1 MADHRNRRS
10 RQRGRRR
17 FSGPVSA
24 LALLLALAL
33 VAAACG
39 GEEDTTAADEAAAAQ
54 AQAAAAQADATAAQ
68 ADADAAAAA
77 LAQAQA
83 DLEAAQAAASEAM
96 EGDEAAQA
104 ELSDRL
110 ADAEAALE
118 EAEMAAEEA
127 EMAAEEAMKAA
138 EAAEAAA
145 ATTTTEAMEEEAPTT
160 TEAMMAEEMGT
171 VTIAVPTDIATFDPN
186 GVTGV
191 RDLDM
196 YINLY
201 AGLTRHKVIPSSMAE
216 GHYEWD
222 RVEVEPNLAES
233 IDISDDG
240 TVYTFKIHEG
250 LSFPSGNP
258 LSAKDFHYSWER
270 GLAHTGSITDFEL
283 GVAEISDMN
292 QVQLLDDYTLEVTL
306 PRPNPRILR
315 VFSLSVMSAVDSELL
330 KSQATEDD
338 PWADNYA
345 RSNPAGYGPYML
357 VERDVGTRMVFEP
370 NPGWW
375 DPESSGRSKIIYQ
388 VVPEEAQRLLL
399 VQQGAIDL
407 AYAMSARTAQRA
419 GDNVQVLDFPTFAQR
434 YLGLNQTKAPYN
446 DLKVRQALAWAIDY
460 DRIIAEVYFGSSQ
473 RLLSPFP
480 TGHEG
485 WVDSWPYSQDIEK
498 AKALLAEAGYP
509 DGFDAEML
517 VYGDLPEIEAST
529 VLIQSDL
536 KQIGINLGARSVTG
550 AEFFGLITPGTDD
563 FDMAIIPCTPWLP
576 EVWYTSNLLLHS
588 GTTCSI
594 TYNNPVVDQLVADM
608 KTAATTEEAI
618 LPAQR
623 AQALWEQDIGFIP
636 IAQPNQIQILSKDL
650 KGFLL
655 TNEDESVYFAFLEK

>member
-10 RQRGRRR
+10 RQRKRGR
-17 FSGPVSA
+17 FSGPVSV
-24 LALLLALAL
+24 LALLMALAL

-39 GEEDTTAADEAAAAQ
+39 EDEAPATTQAAPATTAAMAEEEAPAT
-54 AQAAAAQADATAAQ
+54 TAA
-68 ADADAAAAA
+68 
-77 LAQAQA
+77 
-83 DLEAAQAAASEAM
+83 M
-96 EGDEAAQA
+96 
-104 ELSDRL
+104 
-110 ADAEAALE
+110 
-118 EAEMAAEEA
+118 AEE
-127 EMAAEEAMKAA
+127 
-138 EAAEAAA
+138 
-145 ATTTTEAMEEEAPTT
+145 EEEAPTT
-160 TEAMMAEEMGT
+160 TEAMMEEEMGT
-171 VTIAVPTDIATFDPN
+171 ITVAVPTDIATFDPN

-201 AGLTRHKVIPSSMAE
+201 SGLTRHKVIPSSMAE

-240 TVYTFKIHEG
+240 TVYTFKIREG

-258 LSAKDFHYSWER
+258 LSAKDFLYSWDR

-315 VFSLSVMSAVDSELL
+315 VFSLSVMSAVDSVLL
-330 KSQATEDD
+330 ESQGTEAD
-338 PWADNYA
+338 PWADDYT
-345 RSNPAGYGPYML
+345 RSNPAGYGPYVL
-357 VERDVGTRMVFEP
+357 VEREVGTRMVFEP

-375 DPESSGRSKIIYQ
+375 DTESAGRSRIVYQ
-388 VVPEEAQRLLL
+388 VIPEEAQRLLL

-446 DLKVRQALAWAIDY
+446 DLRIRQAIAYAIDY
-460 DRIIAEVYFGSSQ
+460 ERIIAEVYFGSSQ

-485 WVDSWPYSQDIEK
+485 WVDSWPYSPDIEK
-498 AKALLAEAGYP
+498 AKALMAEAGYA

-536 KQIGINLGARSVTG
+536 AKIGINLGARSVTG

-594 TYNNPVVDQLVADM
+594 TYNNPEVDKLVQDM
-608 KTAATTEEAI
+608 KTVATTEEAI
-618 LPAQR
+618 IPAQK

-636 IAQPNQIQILSKDL
+636 IAQPNQVQILSKDL
-650 KGFLL
+650 TGFLL
-655 TNEDESVYFAFLEK
+655 TNEDESVYFAYLEKT

>member
-1 MADHRNRRS
+1 MADQNRR
-10 RQRGRRR
+10 RQRTGGRI
-17 FSGPVSA
+17 SGPLSA

-33 VAAACG
+33 AAAACG
-39 GEEDTTAADEAAAAQ
+39 GGEADEETTTTAAPATTAAAA
-54 AQAAAAQADATAAQ
+54 
-68 ADADAAAAA
+68 
-77 LAQAQA
+77 
-83 DLEAAQAAASEAM
+83 
-96 EGDEAAQA
+96 
-104 ELSDRL
+104 
-110 ADAEAALE
+110 
-118 EAEMAAEEA
+118 
-127 EMAAEEAMKAA
+127 AA
-138 EAAEAAA
+138 EAAEPAAEAEPTA
-145 ATTTTEAMEEEAPTT
+145 ATEAP
-160 TEAMMAEEMGT
+160 APEMGT

-201 AGLTRHKVIPSSMAE
+201 AGLTRHAVIPSPMAP
-216 GHYEWD
+216 GHYEWS

-233 IDISDDG
+233 IDISEDG
-240 TVYTFKIHEG
+240 TVYTFKIREG

-270 GLAHTGSITDFEL
+270 GLAHPGSITDFEL
-283 GVAEISDMN
+283 GVAEISDMA
-292 QVQLLDDYTLEVTL
+292 QVQLLDDYTLQVTL

-315 VFSLSVMSAVDSELL
+315 VFSLSVMSAVDSALL
-330 KSQATEDD
+330 ESQATEED
-338 PWADNYA
+338 PWADEYA
-345 RSNPAGYGPYML
+345 RSNPAGYGPYVL

-375 DPESSGRSKIIYQ
+375 DPSSAGRSRIIYQ

-419 GDNVQVLDFPTFAQR
+419 GDDVQVLDFPTFAQR
-434 YLGLNQTKAPYN
+434 YLGLNQTKEPYN
-446 DLKVRQALAWAIDY
+446 DLRVRQALAWAIDY

-473 RLLSPFP
+473 RLLGPFP

-498 AKALLAEAGYP
+498 AKELLAEAGYP
-509 DGFDAEML
+509 DGFEAEML

-536 KQIGINLGARSVTG
+536 AQAGIDLGVRTVTG
-550 AEFFGLITPGTDD
+550 AEFFGLISPGQED
-563 FDMAIIPCTPWLP
+563 FDMAIVPCTPWLP

-594 TYNNPVVDQLVADM
+594 TYNNPAVDQLVEDM
-608 KTAATTEEAI
+608 KVAATTEDAI
-618 LPAQR
+618 VPAQE

-636 IAQPNQIQILSKDL
+636 IAQPNQIQILSSDL

>member
-10 RQRGRRR
+10 RQRMRGRL
-17 FSGPVSA
+17 SGPVSA

-127 EMAAEEAMKAA
+127 EMAAEAAMKAA
-138 EAAEAAA
+138 EAA
-145 ATTTTEAMEEEAPTT
+145 EAMEEEAPTT

-345 RSNPAGYGPYML
+345 RSNPAGYGPYVL

-446 DLKVRQALAWAIDY
+446 DLKVRQAIAWAIDY
-460 DRIIAEVYFGSSQ
+460 ERIIAEVYFGSSQ

-536 KQIGINLGARSVTG
+536 RQIGIN
-550 AEFFGLITPGTDD
+550 
-563 FDMAIIPCTPWLP
+563 
-576 EVWYTSNLLLHS
+576 
-588 GTTCSI
+588 
-594 TYNNPVVDQLVADM
+594 
-608 KTAATTEEAI
+608 
-618 LPAQR
+618 
-623 AQALWEQDIGFIP
+623 
-636 IAQPNQIQILSKDL
+636 
-650 KGFLL
+650 
-655 TNEDESVYFAFLEK
+655 

>member
-10 RQRGRRR
+10 TQRGRGR
-17 FSGPVSA
+17 FSGPVSI

-39 GEEDTTAADEAAAAQ
+39 EDASVDEVADAQ
-54 AQAAAAQADATAAQ
+54 AQAAAAQSEAASAQ
-68 ADADAAAAA
+68 AEAEAAADA

-83 DLEAAQAAASEAM
+83 DLEAAEAAAAAAM
-96 EGDEAAQA
+96 EGDEASQSELAAAQ
-104 ELSDRL
+104 
-110 ADAEAALE
+110 AALE
-118 EAEMAAEEA
+118 EAEQRAT
-127 EMAAEEAMKAA
+127 
-138 EAAEAAA
+138 EAAEASEEALAA
-145 ATTTTEAMEEEAPTT
+145 AESALEEAEQMLDEAMEEEEAAPAT
-160 TEAMMAEEMGT
+160 TEAMMEEEMGT

-201 AGLTRHKVIPSSMAE
+201 SGLTRHSVIPSALAE

-222 RVEVEPNLAES
+222 RVEVDPNLAES

-240 TVYTFKIHEG
+240 TVYTFKIREG

-258 LSAKDFHYSWER
+258 LTAKDFHYSWER

-283 GVAEISDMN
+283 GVIEVSDMN
-292 QVQLLDDYTLEVTL
+292 QVEVLDDYTLQVTL
-306 PRPNPRILR
+306 PRPNPRVLR
-315 VFSLSVMSAVDSELL
+315 VLSLSVMSAVDSELL
-330 KSQATEDD
+330 KSEATDDD
-338 PWADNYA
+338 PWADEYA
-345 RSNPAGYGPYML
+345 RNNPAGYGPYVL
-357 VERDVGTRMVFEP
+357 VEREVGTRMVFEP
-370 NPGWW
+370 NPDWW
-375 DPESSGRSKIIYQ
+375 DSESAGQSRIVYQ

-419 GDNVQVLDFPTFAQR
+419 GDDVQVLDFPTFAQR

-446 DLKVRQALAWAIDY
+446 ILEVRQAIAYAIDY
-460 DRIIAEVYFGSSQ
+460 ERIIAEVYFGSSQ

-480 TGHEG
+480 TGHQG
-485 WVDSWPYSQDIEK
+485 WRDSWPYSPDIER

-536 KQIGINLGARSVTG
+536 EKIGINLGARSVTG
-550 AEFFGLITPGTDD
+550 AEFFGLVTPGTDD

-594 TYNNPVVDQLVADM
+594 TYNNPVVDALVQDM
-608 KTAATTEEAI
+608 KAAATTEEAI
-618 LPAQR
+618 PPAQR
-623 AQALWEQDIGFIP
+623 AQELWEQDVGFIP
-636 IAQPNQIQILSKDL
+636 IAQPNQVQILSKDL

-655 TNEDESVYFAFLEK
+655 TNEDESVYFAYLHK

>member
-1 MADHRNRRS
+1 MADHRNRPS
-10 RQRGRRR
+10 RQRMRGRL
-17 FSGPVSA
+17 SGPVSA

-118 EAEMAAEEA
+118 EAEMAAEA
-127 EMAAEEAMKAA
+127 AMKAA

-160 TEAMMAEEMGT
+160 TEEMGT

-292 QVQLLDDYTLEVTL
+292 QVQLLDDYTLQVTL

-370 NPGWW
+370 NPAGGTRSL
-375 DPESSGRSKIIYQ
+375 PAGRRSSTRWCLRRCSACCSSSRAPSTSPTQCRPAPPRRPATTCRFWTSRRS
-388 VVPEEAQRLLL
+388 P
-399 VQQGAIDL
+399 
-407 AYAMSARTAQRA
+407 
-419 GDNVQVLDFPTFAQR
+419 
-434 YLGLNQTKAPYN
+434 
-446 DLKVRQALAWAIDY
+446 
-460 DRIIAEVYFGSSQ
+460 
-473 RLLSPFP
+473 
-480 TGHEG
+480 
-485 WVDSWPYSQDIEK
+485 
-498 AKALLAEAGYP
+498 
-509 DGFDAEML
+509 
-517 VYGDLPEIEAST
+517 
-529 VLIQSDL
+529 
-536 KQIGINLGARSVTG
+536 
-550 AEFFGLITPGTDD
+550 
-563 FDMAIIPCTPWLP
+563 
-576 EVWYTSNLLLHS
+576 S
-588 GTTCSI
+588 GTW
-594 TYNNPVVDQLVADM
+594 V
-608 KTAATTEEAI
+608 
-618 LPAQR
+618 
-623 AQALWEQDIGFIP
+623 
-636 IAQPNQIQILSKDL
+636 
-650 KGFLL
+650 
-655 TNEDESVYFAFLEK
+655 

>member
-1 MADHRNRRS
+1 MADHRTRRS

-17 FSGPVSA
+17 FSGPVST
-24 LALLLALAL
+24 LAVLLALTL

-39 GEEDTTAADEAAAAQ
+39 AEEDTTAADEAAAAQ
-54 AQAAAAQADATAAQ
+54 AQAAAAQAAATSAQ
-68 ADADAAAAA
+68 ADAEAAAAA

-83 DLEAAQAAASEAM
+83 DLEAAQAAAAEAM

-104 ELSDRL
+104 EMSDRL
-110 ADAEAALE
+110 AEAEAALE
-118 EAEMAAEEA
+118 AAEMAAEVALE
-127 EMAAEEAMKAA
+127 AA

-145 ATTTTEAMEEEAPTT
+145 ATAAESMEEEAPTT
-160 TEAMMAEEMGT
+160 TEAMMEEEMGT

-201 AGLTRHKVIPSSMAE
+201 SGLTRHSVIPSAFVD

-222 RVEVEPNLAES
+222 RVEVDPNLAES
-233 IDISDDG
+233 IEISDDG
-240 TVYTFKIHEG
+240 TVYTFKIRQG

-258 LSAKDFHYSWER
+258 LTAKDFHYSWER

-283 GVAEISDMN
+283 GVIEVSDMN
-292 QVQLLDDYTLEVTL
+292 QVEVVDDYTLQVTL
-306 PRPNPRILR
+306 PRPNPRVLR
-315 VFSLSVMSAVDSELL
+315 VLSLSVMSAVDSELL
-330 KSQATEDD
+330 KSQATDDD
-338 PWADNYA
+338 PWADDYA
-345 RSNPAGYGPYML
+345 RNNPAGYGPYVL
-357 VERDVGTRMVFEP
+357 VEREVGTRMVFEP
-370 NPGWW
+370 NPDWW
-375 DPESSGRSKIIYQ
+375 DAESAGRSRIVYQ

-419 GDNVQVLDFPTFAQR
+419 GDDVQVLDFPTFAQR

-446 DLKVRQALAWAIDY
+446 ILEVRQAIAYAIDY
-460 DRIIAEVYFGSSQ
+460 ERIIDEVYFGSSQ

-485 WVDSWPYSQDIEK
+485 WRDSWPYSPDIEK

-536 KQIGINLGARSVTG
+536 AQIGINLGARSVTG
-550 AEFFGLITPGTDD
+550 AEFFGLVTPGTDD

-594 TYNNPVVDQLVADM
+594 TYNNPVVDALVQDM
-608 KTAATTEEAI
+608 KAAATTEEAI
-618 LPAQR
+618 PPAQQ
-623 AQALWEQDIGFIP
+623 AQELWEQDIGFIP
-636 IAQPNQIQILSKDL
+636 IAQPNQVQILSKNL
-650 KGFLL
+650 VGFLL
-655 TNEDESVYFAFLEK
+655 TNEDESVYFAYLEKT

>member
-1 MADHRNRRS
+1 MADHRNYRS
-10 RQRGRRR
+10 RHRGRGR
-17 FSGPVSA
+17 FSGPASI

-39 GEEDTTAADEAAAAQ
+39 EEDTTAADDAAAAQ
-54 AQAAAAQADATAAQ
+54 AQAAAAEAAAAAAQ
-68 ADADAAAAA
+68 ADAETAVAA
-77 LAQAQA
+77 LAEAQA

-104 ELSDRL
+104 EMADRL
-110 ADAEAALE
+110 AEAEAALE
-118 EAEMAAEEA
+118 AAEMAAE
-127 EMAAEEAMKAA
+127 AAMEAA

-145 ATTTTEAMEEEAPTT
+145 ASTAEAMEEEATTTTEAMME
-160 TEAMMAEEMGT
+160 EEMGT

-201 AGLTRHKVIPSSMAE
+201 SGLTRHSVIPSAFVD

-222 RVEVEPNLAES
+222 RVEVDPNLAES
-233 IDISDDG
+233 IEISDDG
-240 TVYTFKIHEG
+240 TVYTFKIRQG

-258 LSAKDFHYSWER
+258 LTAKDFHYSWER

-283 GVAEISDMN
+283 GVIEVSDMN
-292 QVQLLDDYTLEVTL
+292 QVEVVDDYTLQVTL
-306 PRPNPRILR
+306 PRPNPRVLR
-315 VFSLSVMSAVDSELL
+315 VLSLSVMSAVDSELL
-330 KSQATEDD
+330 KSQATDDD
-338 PWADNYA
+338 PWADDYA
-345 RSNPAGYGPYML
+345 RNNPAGYGPYVL
-357 VERDVGTRMVFEP
+357 VEREVGTRMVFEP
-370 NPGWW
+370 NPDWW
-375 DPESSGRSKIIYQ
+375 DAESAGRSRIVYQ

-419 GDNVQVLDFPTFAQR
+419 GDDVQVLDFPTFAQR

-446 DLKVRQALAWAIDY
+446 ILEVRQAIAYAIDY
-460 DRIIAEVYFGSSQ
+460 ERIIAEVYFGSSQ

-485 WVDSWPYSQDIEK
+485 WRDSWPYSPDIEK

-536 KQIGINLGARSVTG
+536 AQIGINLGARSVTG
-550 AEFFGLITPGTDD
+550 AEFFGLVTPGTDD

-594 TYNNPVVDQLVADM
+594 TYNNPIVDALVQDM
-608 KTAATTEEAI
+608 KAAATTEEAI
-618 LPAQR
+618 PPAQE

-636 IAQPNQIQILSKDL
+636 IAQPNQVQILSKDL
-650 KGFLL
+650 VGFLL
-655 TNEDESVYFAFLEK
+655 TNEDESVYFAYLEKT

>member
-1 MADHRNRRS
+1 MADHTQGS
-10 RQRGRRR
+10 RKRIRGRL
-17 FSGPVSA
+17 SGPLSA
-24 LALLLALAL
+24 LALLLAFAL

-39 GEEDTTAADEAAAAQ
+39 ADEEEAPATT
-54 AQAAAAQADATAAQ
+54 QAAPA
-68 ADADAAAAA
+68 
-77 LAQAQA
+77 
-83 DLEAAQAAASEAM
+83 
-96 EGDEAAQA
+96 
-104 ELSDRL
+104 
-110 ADAEAALE
+110 
-118 EAEMAAEEA
+118 
-127 EMAAEEAMKAA
+127 
-138 EAAEAAA
+138 
-145 ATTTTEAMEEEAPTT
+145 TTEAMAEEGEAPTT
-160 TEAMMAEEMGT
+160 TEPMVEEGEAPTTTEPMVEEMDT

-201 AGLTRHKVIPSSMAE
+201 SGLTRHVVEPSATAP
-216 GHYEWD
+216 GHYQWS

-240 TVYTFKIHEG
+240 TVYTFKIREG
-250 LSFPSGNP
+250 LSFPTGNP
-258 LSAKDFHYSWER
+258 LSAKDFQYSWER
-270 GLAHTGSITDFEL
+270 GLAHPGSITDFEL
-283 GVAEISDMN
+283 GVAEISDMS
-292 QVQLLDDYTLEVTL
+292 QVVLLDDFTLQVTL

-315 VFSLSVMSAVDSELL
+315 VFSLSVMSAVDSVLL
-330 KSQATEDD
+330 QSEGTEED
-338 PWADNYA
+338 PWADEYA
-345 RSNPAGYGPYML
+345 RTNPAGYGPYVL

-375 DPESSGRSKIIYQ
+375 DPSSAGKSRIIYQ
-388 VVPEEAQRLLL
+388 VVPEEAQRLLF

-419 GDNVQVLDFPTFAQR
+419 GDNVQVLDFQTFAQR
-434 YLGLNQTKAPYN
+434 YLGLNHTKAPYN

-460 DRIIAEVYFGSSQ
+460 DRIIDEVYFGSSQ

-509 DGFDAEML
+509 DGFEAEML

-536 KQIGINLGARSVTG
+536 AKIGVELGARSVTG
-550 AEFFGLITPGTDD
+550 AEFFGLISPGTED
-563 FDMAIIPCTPWLP
+563 FDMAIVPCTPWLP

-594 TYNNPVVDQLVADM
+594 TYNNPVVDQLVQDM
-608 KTAATTEEAI
+608 KTAATTEEALI
-618 LPAQR
+618 PAQE

-636 IAQPNQIQILSKDL
+636 IAQPNQIQILSPDL

-655 TNEDESVYFAFLEK
+655 TNEDESVYFAFLEKN

>member
-1 MADHRNRRS
+1 
-10 RQRGRRR
+10 
-17 FSGPVSA
+17 
-24 LALLLALAL
+24 
-33 VAAACG
+33 
-39 GEEDTTAADEAAAAQ
+39 
-54 AQAAAAQADATAAQ
+54 
-68 ADADAAAAA
+68 
-77 LAQAQA
+77 
-83 DLEAAQAAASEAM
+83 
-96 EGDEAAQA
+96 
-104 ELSDRL
+104 
-110 ADAEAALE
+110 
-118 EAEMAAEEA
+118 
-127 EMAAEEAMKAA
+127 
-138 EAAEAAA
+138 
-145 ATTTTEAMEEEAPTT
+145 MEEEAPTT

-201 AGLTRHKVIPSSMAE
+201 AGLTRHKVIPSSTAP

-258 LSAKDFHYSWER
+258 LSAKDFQYSWER

-283 GVAEISDMN
+283 GVAEISEMS
-292 QVQLLDDYTLEVTL
+292 QVQLLDDYTLQVIL

-330 KSQATEDD
+330 KSEATDDD
-338 PWADNYA
+338 PWADDYV
-345 RSNPAGYGPYML
+345 RSNPAGYGPYVM
-357 VERDVGTRMVFEP
+357 VEREVGTRMVFEP

-375 DPESSGRSKIIYQ
+375 DPESAGRSRIIYQ
-388 VVPEEAQRLLL
+388 VVPEEVQRLLL

-419 GDNVQVLDFPTFAQR
+419 GDNVQVLDFQTLAQR

-446 DLKVRQALAWAIDY
+446 DLKVRQALSWAIDY

-473 RLLSPFP
+473 RLVSPFP

-517 VYGDLPEIEAST
+517 VYGDLPEIEAAT

-536 KQIGINLGARSVTG
+536 AQIGVKLGARSVSG
-550 AEFFGLITPGTDD
+550 AEFFGLVSPGTDD
-563 FDMAIIPCTPWLP
+563 FDMAIIRALP
-576 EVWYTSNLLLHS
+576 GCPRC
-588 GTTCSI
+588 GTRRTCSSI
-594 TYNNPVVDQLVADM
+594 RDDLFPLR
-608 KTAATTEEAI
+608 TTT
-618 LPAQR
+618 PR
-623 AQALWEQDIGFIP
+623 WT
-636 IAQPNQIQILSKDL
+636 SWSR
-650 KGFLL
+650 
-655 TNEDESVYFAFLEK
+655 T

>member
-1 MADHRNRRS
+1 MADHPNRRS

-118 EAEMAAEEA
+118 EAEMAAEA
-127 EMAAEEAMKAA
+127 AMKAA

-145 ATTTTEAMEEEAPTT
+145 ATTT

-201 AGLTRHKVIPSSMAE
+201 SGLTRHSVIPSSMAE

-270 GLAHTGSITDFEL
+270 GLAHPGSITDFEL
-283 GVAEISDMN
+283 GVAEISEMN
-292 QVQLLDDYTLEVTL
+292 QVQLLDDFTLQVTL

-345 RSNPAGYGPYML
+345 RSNPAGYGPYVL

-375 DPESSGRSKIIYQ
+375 DPTSAGKSRIIYQ

-536 KQIGINLGARSVTG
+536 RQIGINLGARSVTG
-550 AEFFGLITPGTDD
+550 AEFFGLVSPGTDD

-594 TYNNPVVDQLVADM
+594 TYNNPEVDQLVADM